1 MFIAGLLPAAVLAFI
16 LMVLV
21 YVMSV
26 RNPTARVEK
35 ANKAAII
42 QAALSAILP
51 LLMPAI
57 LIVGIK
63 FGIATPTEVSSVA
76 VLYGI
81 LLCVLVY
88 RSIGWSS
95 FVSIA
100 VECTVMS
107 GMVLFIIAAAGSF
120 AWIMA
125 AGNVPQYLA
134 SILHA
139 LGDNRYFFLAG
150 SILILIIVG
159 SLLEGL
165 PALIILGP
173 ILYPMATQLGID
185 GVHYAMVLLLSMGV
199 GIFMP
204 PLGIGFYV
212 ACSVMGTSV
221 EQTSKAIIPYIF
233 ALLLGIFAV
242 AAVPFF
248 SLALLNAFGR

>member
-1 MFIAGLLPAAVLAFI
+1 
-16 LMVLV
+16 
-21 YVMSV
+21 
-26 RNPTARVEK
+26 
-35 ANKAAII
+35 
-42 QAALSAILP
+42 
-51 LLMPAI
+51 
-57 LIVGIK
+57 
-63 FGIATPTEVSSVA
+63 
-76 VLYGI
+76 
-81 LLCVLVY
+81 
-88 RSIGWSS
+88 
-95 FVSIA
+95 
-100 VECTVMS
+100 
-107 GMVLFIIAAAGSF
+107 
-120 AWIMA
+120 MA
-125 AGNVPQYLA
+125 AGNLPQYLA
-134 SILHA
+134 SILYA